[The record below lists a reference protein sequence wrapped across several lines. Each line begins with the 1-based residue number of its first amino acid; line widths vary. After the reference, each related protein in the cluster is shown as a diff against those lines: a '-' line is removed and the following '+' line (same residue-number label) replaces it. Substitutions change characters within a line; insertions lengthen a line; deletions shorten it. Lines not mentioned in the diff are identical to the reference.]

1 MALRALAGTLVKYV
15 SRRESLS
22 LLFAAVLT
30 ACGGGQ
36 SGPPE
41 LPESA
46 SQGWKRGPVTAAADR
61 GTAKCW
67 ETLYSGTGTAQ
78 VSVCRYANT
87 GGSFDAVQRT
97 PAAAQ
102 VVKFQE
108 DRFLVLITWKN
119 TPKANL
125 TALIRAIQKSLDSK

>member
-1 MALRALAGTLVKYV
+1 MLLRTGCWYSRKDV

-30 ACGGGQ
+30 ACAVGQ
-36 SGPPE
+36 SGPPD
-41 LPESA
+41 LPETA
-46 SQGWKRGPVTAAADR
+46 SPGWKRGVIAASADR

-67 ETLYSGTGTAQ
+67 ETLYTSTGTSQ
-78 VSVCRYANT
+78 VSICRYVNT
-87 GGSFDAVQRT
+87 AGAFDAVQRT

-108 DRFLVLITWKN
+108 ARYLVLITWKD